1 MLGLSVG
8 QMSPLLVFLE
18 VDAAADNN
26 KNSEAE
32 PLNRCQ
38 QTLTRCQ
45 PLYWLGRALGFMSS
59 EHCLHV
65 RHKENTSHALVL
77 MER

>member
-8 QMSPLLVFLE
+8 QMSPLLIFLE

-32 PLNRCQ
+32 FLNRCQ

-45 PLYWLGRALGFMSS
+45 LLCWLGRALGFMSN
-59 EHCLHV
+59 ERCLHV